1 MTMVPAV
8 SPWSSAGVVPT
19 PPVLAPAPQP
29 QPQPQPLPAPIQDQY
44 VPGAG
49 PVAGMQ
55 QPVPAAAP
63 MDPAARPGAHTLNVI
78 GAVVPV
84 RMVPEMM
91 NRAAA
96 SAVARSADAGLML
109 KASVEGI
116 KGLKPTFGAALGQA
130 LNPLNLFRSLKL
142 GALISFPLAFV
153 QNFIDMRKGQL
164 TTNQMLAGTV
174 ADGIGYTVA
183 GSLGTAIGGLVG
195 SVVPVA
201 GTLVGMLVGGAIGI
215 LGSELYDKAFK
226 PDFRKTVE
234 AKMFQG

>member
-8 SPWSSAGVVPT
+8 SPWSAASVVPT
-19 PPVLAPAPQP
+19 PPVLAPVRQPGQMPQP
-29 QPQPQPLPAPIQDQY
+29 APVQQPDRFVPGPSLPTNAPAP
-44 VPGAG
+44 AAS
-49 PVAGMQ
+49 PVD
-55 QPVPAAAP
+55 P
-63 MDPAARPGAHTLNVI
+63 MARPGAHTLNVI
-78 GAVVPV
+78 GAVAPV

-109 KASVEGI
+109 KASVDGI

-130 LNPLNLFRSLKL
+130 LNPMNLFRSLKL

-153 QNFIDMRKGQL
+153 QNFIDMRKGQI
-164 TTNQMLAGTV
+164 TQNQMLAGTV

-195 SVVPVA
+195 SIVPVA
-201 GTLVGMLVGGAIGI
+201 GTLIGMLVGAGVGI
-215 LGSELYDKAFK
+215 LAGEMYDKLLK